1 MPWNE
6 TPLSS
11 TSWECRRRID
21 LLSLPSVRGDFLALA
36 NRQGPRVFV
45 FGDWIKFE
53 GIVAFPSR

>member
-21 LLSLPSVRGDFLALA
+21 LLSLPSVQGDFLALA
-36 NRQGPRVFV
+36 NCQDPRVLV
-45 FGDWIKFE
+45 FGDWIRFD
-53 GIVAFPSR
+53 GIVAFAFR